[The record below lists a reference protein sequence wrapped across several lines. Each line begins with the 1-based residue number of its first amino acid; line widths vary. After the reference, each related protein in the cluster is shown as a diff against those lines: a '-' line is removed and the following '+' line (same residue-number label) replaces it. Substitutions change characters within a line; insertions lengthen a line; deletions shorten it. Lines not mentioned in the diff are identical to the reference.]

1 MPIQDSLIPQYVPSE
16 VVENIPQKEKE
27 QTTGSRIN
35 PSQIEILSQ
44 LYDKYSNSEEEIDI
58 ENLFKQKEKT
68 EILENAKW
76 SIYGTQMHSLQ
87 YFTLLF
93 ARSAYYNRVPTYEDF
108 RNTFLQRKP
117 EYYSSFLKI
126 LQLTEEYTSTEVL
139 DSSQNFW
146 NEWRMNGQDFTP
158 GKHKNYTLSPTQIRS
173 MWEDGVVQIKD
184 IDRFREGFKDVESDK
199 LNPEKTFLANETFL
213 ILNLYFNNSNL
224 LIPTLIDEICIPKD
238 FPKKPIEIVDY
249 KTGKQFKKPEYKE
262 KIQIYLMLCSVLTNI
277 IDRVNDIQYAPSQ
290 WEIAHENLNIQ
301 FPQLIGKKGN
311 KKFVSS
317 IYSHHTYELFQ
328 TYKESIL
335 FSYVNPLT
343 QEKIDIDFK
352 NIGLDSKAGF
362 NDINMYLSNI
372 SDFYLKNKKIL
383 KYSLDSSRSPYTL
396 PSFPLKDFEKSN
408 GFSKGIQLPVF

>member
-16 VVENIPQKEKE
+16 LVEKIPQEDKEE
-27 QTTGSRIN
+27 STGSRIN
-35 PSQIEILSQ
+35 PSQIEILSKI
-44 LYDKYSNSEEEIDI
+44 YDKYSDCEEEIQVDT
-58 ENLFKQKEKT
+58 LFKERERKD
-68 EILENAKW
+68 ILENAKW

-93 ARSAYYNRVPTYEDF
+93 NRSSYYDRLPTYEDLK
-108 RNTFLQRKP
+108 NTYLQRNP
-117 EYYSSFLKI
+117 LYYSSLLKI
-126 LQLTEEYTSTEVL
+126 LELTVQNSNKNIL
-139 DSSQNFW
+139 DTSQNFW

-158 GKHKNYTLSPTQIRS
+158 GRHKNYTISPSQIRN
-173 MWEDGVVQIKD
+173 MWEDGVVQVKD
-184 IDRFREGFKDVESDK
+184 IDNFKKSFKDIDKEK

-224 LIPTLIDEICIPKD
+224 SIPTLIDEICIPKD
-238 FPKKPIEIVDY
+238 FPNKPIEIVDY

-262 KIQIYLMLCSVLTNI
+262 KIQIYLMISSVLTNML
-277 IDRVNDIQYAPSQ
+277 DRVKDIQYIPSQ
-290 WEIAHENLNIQ
+290 WEVAHENTDIQ
-301 FPQLIGKKGN
+301 FPHLTGKKSN

-328 TYKESIL
+328 QYKNDIL

-343 QEKIDIDFK
+343 QEKIAVDLKD
-352 NIGLDSKAGF
+352 IGLDSKDGF

-372 SDFYLKNKKIL
+372 SDFYFRNKDKL